1 MKKIIL
7 MFICLAAI
15 SAANAQR
22 KSVKVPDA
30 GKLASVISEKEKMTI
45 TDLKVIGDLNG
56 SDILLLRQ
64 MAGSS

>member
-30 GKLASVISEKEKMTI
+30 GKLASVISERK
-45 TDLKVIGDLNG
+45 
-56 SDILLLRQ
+56 R
-64 MAGSS
+64 